1 MACIKIADSLIPA
14 NTNIP
19 ADARTRVSTEADI
32 LTIENP
38 AIGMLV
44 YVEDNGITYIIKTL
58 KASKVGVLTVKNKL
72 VDTYE
77 KFVPSKIS
85 ELLNDKEYI
94 SREECIALIEEMIAN
109 LVPQATP
116 AATLRLDNGT
126 LVVTDNNPL
135 DQFSPHIEDDIL
147 VLDDPN
153 NSLDNF
159 ASVNDGTIV
168 TA

>member
-1 MACIKIADSLIPA
+1 MAYIKIADSLIPA
-14 NTNIP
+14 NTNVP
-19 ADARTRVSTEADI
+19 VDVRMRVSTEADI
-32 LTIENP
+32 LNIENP
-38 AIGMLV
+38 AIGMTV
-44 YVEDNGITYIIKTL
+44 YVEETGITYIIKSL
-58 KASKVGVLTVKNKL
+58 KAGKAGILTIQNKL
-72 VDTYE
+72 VDRYE

-109 LVPQATP
+109 SIPQAAP

-126 LVVTDNNPL
+126 LIVTDNNPL

-153 NSLDNF
+153 NSLDDF